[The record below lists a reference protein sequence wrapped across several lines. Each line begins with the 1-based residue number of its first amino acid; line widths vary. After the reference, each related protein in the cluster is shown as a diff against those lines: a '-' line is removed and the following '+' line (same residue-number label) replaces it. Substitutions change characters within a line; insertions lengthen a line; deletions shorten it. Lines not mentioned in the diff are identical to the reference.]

1 MSDESKRR
9 ENNKA
14 KVLRL
19 LKQKGQAGV
28 TNVELVH
35 TGGLRYGARI
45 YELRADGYQIQTIP
59 VEGGVF
65 RFVLKGQMLLFGE
78 L

>member
-1 MSDESKRR
+1 MNEEAKRR
-9 ENNKA
+9 ANNKA
-14 KVLRL
+14 KVLQL
-19 LKQKGQAGV
+19 LKQKGQAGA

-45 YELRADGYQIQTIP
+45 FELRNDGYQIQTIP

-65 RFVLKGQMLLFGE
+65 RFVLKGQMPLFGE
-78 L
+78 M